1 MCSPAGHI
9 LIGAACWFAFAPRAG
24 LERAPRFAA
33 LAATIFL
40 ANGPDLDYLPG
51 LALGDLNRW
60 HYQGT
65 HSLLFAV
72 LLALA
77 VAWVFRRRIAP
88 RAAVLPVFL
97 IASLSHLAADFMTI
111 DLGPP
116 PGIPLLWPLSDARFI
131 SPVPLF
137 VNFQKA
143 TLEQLFTAAN
153 LGPLLREI
161 LLTAPL
167 AAGLA
172 AAARFRRSRHAA

>member
-9 LIGAACWFAFAPRAG
+9 LIGAACWFALAPRAG
-24 LERAPRFAA
+24 LAGAPRVAA
-33 LAATIFL
+33 LAATIIL

-51 LALGDLNRW
+51 LAVGDLNRW

-72 LLALA
+72 ALALA
-77 VAWVFRRRIAP
+77 AVWAFRRRIAP
-88 RAAVLPVFL
+88 GTALLPLFL
-97 IASLSHLAADFMTI
+97 AASLSHLAADIMTI
-111 DLGPP
+111 DRSPP
-116 PGIPLLWPLSDARFI
+116 PGIPLLWPLSDVRFI
-131 SPVPLF
+131 SPAPLF

-143 TLEQLFTAAN
+143 SLEQLFTAAN

-172 AAARFRRSRHAA
+172 AAARFRRSADAA

>member
-9 LIGAACWFAFAPRAG
+9 LIGAACWFALAPRTG
-24 LERAPRFAA
+24 LERAPRLAA
-33 LAATIFL
+33 LAATVFL

-51 LALGDLNRW
+51 LAVGDLNRW

-65 HSLLFAV
+65 HSLFFSV

-77 VAWVFRRRIAP
+77 LAWGVRRRIAP

-97 IASLSHLAADFMTI
+97 AASLSHLAADLLTMDFS
-111 DLGPP
+111 PP

-153 LGPLLREI
+153 LGPLLREV

>member
-1 MCSPAGHI
+1 
-9 LIGAACWFAFAPRAG
+9 
-24 LERAPRFAA
+24 
-33 LAATIFL
+33 
-40 ANGPDLDYLPG
+40 
-51 LALGDLNRW
+51 
-60 HYQGT
+60 
-65 HSLLFAV
+65 V

-77 VAWVFRRRIAP
+77 LAWGVRRRIAP

-97 IASLSHLAADFMTI
+97 AASLSHLAADLLTMDFS
-111 DLGPP
+111 PP

-153 LGPLLREI
+153 LGPLLREV